1 MSIIQSLRD
10 KAAVL
15 LSAMIAISLI
25 GFLVQDAFIG
35 RSGNLFSGQSN
46 IAGTI
51 NGKKID
57 LVEFNQKVNQS
68 EQAYRAQGMQTNDM
82 MTQSIIENVWNG
94 YIQEE
99 LIKGETEKLG
109 IKVTPKELGSVLFS
123 EDAPQEFRQMFTDR
137 NTGMYDVNAAKN
149 WFNNVKKSTK
159 QEDVQVVAE
168 QLIKPVEVNLLTQ
181 KYVSLFSQA
190 SYVPKWMIEK
200 MNADNSLIASINY
213 AGGPYTTVPDAS
225 VKISDQEIA
234 DYINK
239 HKDEFKQE
247 HVKSISYVSFN
258 ANPTVA
264 DSQRVFNLLVEL
276 KNELRTT
283 EDAKGFVTRNN
294 TTLPFFD
301 GYALKSKLQMTA
313 KDSIASMSVGAL
325 VGPYIDGGSYVIA
338 KKIDAKNLPD
348 SINMRHILIGT
359 VNPQTGQPIRE
370 DSVAKKKADSL
381 FAVIKAGGNFGALA
395 AQFSEDEGSKQ
406 RGGEYEFSSVDLSTL
421 DKDFATYIS
430 NKPKGSF
437 DVIKTSFG
445 YHVMQVLNQKNF
457 EPAYKV
463 AYLAKNIVASEET
476 DLKASSS
483 ATQFAGNSR
492 DVKSF
497 EEAVVKMKLTKE
509 YADNI
514 REMDYG
520 AGQLNSR
527 AIVKWAFENKIGT
540 VSEPFDLKDQY
551 VVAVVT
557 GEIKEGVQPPAL
569 ARVSV
574 EPILRNQKKAD
585 LLAKKAQGE
594 KNLDKIATIL
604 GGTSGR
610 VDTLKFADP
619 FVQNVGSEIKVI
631 GAAFNKKN
639 LSTISDAIAGQNG
652 VFYISVNNV
661 SSLPS
666 SAVDLASQKKTLES
680 QLKQYAGY
688 STMDA
693 IRKSAKIVDK
703 RRESGY

>member
-313 KDSIASMSVGAL
+313 KDSIASMSVGAV

-666 SAVDLASQKKTLES
+666 SAVDLTSQKKTLES

>member
-264 DSQRVFNLLVEL
+264 DSQRVFNLLAEL

-313 KDSIASMSVGAL
+313 KDSIASMSVGAV

-604 GGTSGR
+604 GGTSGK

>member
-313 KDSIASMSVGAL
+313 KDSIASMSVGAV

-574 EPILRNQKKAD
+574 EPILRNQKKSR
-585 LLAKKAQGE
+585 L
-594 KNLDKIATIL
+594 
-604 GGTSGR
+604 
-610 VDTLKFADP
+610 
-619 FVQNVGSEIKVI
+619 I
-631 GAAFNKKN
+631 GQK
-639 LSTISDAIAGQNG
+639 STR
-652 VFYISVNNV
+652 
-661 SSLPS
+661 
-666 SAVDLASQKKTLES
+666 
-680 QLKQYAGY
+680 
-688 STMDA
+688 
-693 IRKSAKIVDK
+693 RKEP
-703 RRESGY
+703 R

>member
-1 MSIIQSLRD
+1 
-10 KAAVL
+10 
-15 LSAMIAISLI
+15 
-25 GFLVQDAFIG
+25 
-35 RSGNLFSGQSN
+35 
-46 IAGTI
+46 
-51 NGKKID
+51 
-57 LVEFNQKVNQS
+57 
-68 EQAYRAQGMQTNDM
+68 
-82 MTQSIIENVWNG
+82 
-94 YIQEE
+94 
-99 LIKGETEKLG
+99 
-109 IKVTPKELGSVLFS
+109 
-123 EDAPQEFRQMFTDR
+123 
-137 NTGMYDVNAAKN
+137 
-149 WFNNVKKSTK
+149 
-159 QEDVQVVAE
+159 
-168 QLIKPVEVNLLTQ
+168 
-181 KYVSLFSQA
+181 
-190 SYVPKWMIEK
+190 
-200 MNADNSLIASINY
+200 
-213 AGGPYTTVPDAS
+213 
-225 VKISDQEIA
+225 
-234 DYINK
+234 
-239 HKDEFKQE
+239 
-247 HVKSISYVSFN
+247 
-258 ANPTVA
+258 
-264 DSQRVFNLLVEL
+264 
-276 KNELRTT
+276 
-283 EDAKGFVTRNN
+283 
-294 TTLPFFD
+294 
-301 GYALKSKLQMTA
+301 
-313 KDSIASMSVGAL
+313 
-325 VGPYIDGGSYVIA
+325 
-338 KKIDAKNLPD
+338 
-348 SINMRHILIGT
+348 MRHILIGT

>member
-313 KDSIASMSVGAL
+313 KDSIASMSVGAV

-594 KNLDKIATIL
+594 KNLDKVATIL

>member
-313 KDSIASMSVGAL
+313 KDSIASMSVGAV

-574 EPILRNQKKAD
+574 EPNLRNQKKAD

-604 GGTSGR
+604 GGTSGK

>member
-264 DSQRVFNLLVEL
+264 DSQRVFNLLAEL

-313 KDSIASMSVGAL
+313 KDSIASMSVGAV

>member
-46 IAGTI
+46 VAGSI

-137 NTGMYDVNAAKN
+137 NTGMFDVNAAKN

-159 QEDVQVVAE
+159 QEDVQVVVE

-200 MNADNSLIASINY
+200 MNADNSLIASVNY
-213 AGGPYTTVPDAS
+213 AGGPYTSIPDAS
-225 VKISDQEIA
+225 IKITDQEIA

-239 HKDEFKQE
+239 HKEEFKQE

-264 DSQRVFNLLVEL
+264 DSQRVFNLLVDL
-276 KNELRTT
+276 KNELRNT

-301 GYALKSKLQMTA
+301 GYALKSKLQMTT
-313 KDSIASMSVGAL
+313 KDSIASMSVGAV

-338 KKIDAKNLPD
+338 KKVDAKNLPD
-348 SINMRHILIGT
+348 SINCRHILIGT

-406 RGGEYEFSSVDLSTL
+406 RGGEYEFSSVDLAPL
-421 DKDFATYIS
+421 DKDFANYIS

-445 YHVMQVLNQKNF
+445 YHVMEVLNQKNF
-457 EPAYKV
+457 EPAFKV

-483 ATQFAGNSR
+483 ATQLAGNSR

-497 EEAVVKMKLTKE
+497 EEAVVKMKLNKE

-574 EPILRNQKKAD
+574 EPILRNQKKAEI
-585 LLAKKAQGE
+585 LAKKAQGE

-652 VFYISVNNV
+652 LFYISVNNV

>member
-99 LIKGETEKLG
+99 LIKGETETLG

-313 KDSIASMSVGAL
+313 KDSIASMSVGAV

>member
-313 KDSIASMSVGAL
+313 KDSIASMSVGAV

>member
-234 DYINK
+234 DYISK

-264 DSQRVFNLLVEL
+264 DSQRVFNLLAEL

-313 KDSIASMSVGAL
+313 KDSIASMSVGAV

-497 EEAVVKMKLTKE
+497 EDAVVKMKLTKE

-594 KNLDKIATIL
+594 KNLDKVATIL

>member
-46 IAGTI
+46 VAGTI

-57 LVEFNQKVNQS
+57 LVEFNQKVNQA
-68 EQAYRAQGMQTNDM
+68 EQAYRSQGLQTNDM

-94 YIQEE
+94 YVQEE
-99 LIKGETEKLG
+99 LIKGEAEKLG
-109 IKVTPKELGSVLFS
+109 LKVTPKELGAVLFS
-123 EDAPQEFRQMFTDR
+123 EDAPQEFRQMFTDK
-137 NTGMYDVNAAKN
+137 NSGLFDIEAARN

-159 QEDVQVVAE
+159 PEDVQVVVD
-168 QLIKPVEVNLLTQ
+168 QLIKPIEVNLLTQ

-200 MNADNSLIASINY
+200 MNADNSMIASIQF
-213 AGGPYTTVPDAS
+213 AGGPYTSVPDS
-225 VKISDQEIA
+225 TIKISDQEIS
-234 DYINK
+234 DYVNN
-239 HKDEFKQE
+239 HKDDFKQE
-247 HVKSISYVSFN
+247 HVKSVTYVSFN

-264 DSQRVFNLLVEL
+264 DSQKVYNLLTSLKAEL
-276 KNELRTT
+276 ETT
-283 EDAKGFVTRNN
+283 TDAKGFVTRNN
-294 TTLPFFD
+294 TTLPFYD
-301 GYALKSKLQMTA
+301 GYALKSKMQMTA
-313 KDSIASMSVGAL
+313 KDDIIGMPVGTV
-325 VGPYIDGGSYVIA
+325 VGPYIDGASYVIA

-348 SINMRHILIGT
+348 SIKCRHILIGT
-359 VNPQTGQPIRE
+359 INPQTGQQTRP
-370 DSVAKKKADSL
+370 DSIAKKKADSI
-381 FAVIKAGGNFGALA
+381 FAVIKAGGNFSLLA
-395 AQFSEDEGSKQ
+395 AQLSEDEGSKQ
-406 RGGEYEFSSVDLSTL
+406 KGGEYEFSSVDIPTL
-421 DKDFATYIS
+421 DKDFGNYIL

-437 DVIKTSFG
+437 EVLKTSFG
-445 YHVMQVLNQKNF
+445 YHVIEVLDQRNF

-463 AYLAKNIVASEET
+463 AYLAKNIVASDET
-476 DLKASSS
+476 DASASSA
-483 ATQFAGNSR
+483 ATQFAGSSR
-492 DVKSF
+492 DIKSF
-497 EEAVVKMKLTKE
+497 EQAVIKMKLSKN

-520 AGQLNSR
+520 AGQLSSR
-527 AIVKWAFENKIGT
+527 ALVKWIFENSVGT

-551 VVAVVT
+551 VVAVIT
-557 GEIKEGVQPPAL
+557 NETKEGVQPPAM
-569 ARVSV
+569 ARVTV
-574 EPILRNQKKAD
+574 EPILKNQKKAEI
-585 LLAKKAQGE
+585 LSKKVGGE
-594 KNLDKIATIL
+594 KNLDKIASLL
-604 GGTSGR
+604 GGATGT

-619 FVQNVGSEIKVI
+619 FVQNLGSEIKVI

-639 LSTISDAIAGQNG
+639 LSNTSEAIAGQSG
-652 VFYISVNNV
+652 VFYIKANNV

-666 SAVDLASQKKTLES
+666 SAVDIDTQKKTLES

-693 IRKSAKIVDK
+693 LKKSAKIVDK

>member
-68 EQAYRAQGMQTNDM
+68 EQAYRSQGMQTNDM

-264 DSQRVFNLLVEL
+264 DSQRVFNLLAEL

-313 KDSIASMSVGAL
+313 KDSIASMSVGAV

>member
-313 KDSIASMSVGAL
+313 KDSIASMSVGAV

-604 GGTSGR
+604 GGTSGK